1 MSTIIL
7 TELYGQLS
15 LSFHGESSSERQK
28 QIYQDILDYIKTNIS
43 KPLRI
48 SEIAAHFGYN
58 EKYLSHRF
66 AEVFDIP
73 LKQYILKAKIEQ
85 ANFLLTDTNKS
96 ISEIARELGFSDNH
110 NFPHLQK
117 THRALPQRI
126 PEYLF
131 QTAVV
136 SCVGMDLSIPS
147 KNALLVISIHMF
159 YNILHI
165 IFPFSPERSLTGM
178 YIRKIVLADDEGTQ
192 LKILSSLIHKLTP
205 QTELVL
211 CSDGYAAWEAVQAGD
226 TELLITDIRMP
237 SMDGI
242 ELIRQVSEAYPM
254 TAIVLISAWQEFD
267 YAQSA
272 IACGVS
278 EYLVKPFRVEDIRK
292 LLSKMETKISSMQKE
307 QERSLGYEALLEQHL
322 RESRQSLLLSLMYGR
337 PCGET
342 TFESPLLHSLS
353 ASLSAPGVMA
363 VLRWEVRPGSSSASS
378 PFALSRPRM
387 ETLTEYIHRL
397 FPTDFLVPLDNS
409 LSSSE
414 RRLALLLPGFSLAG
428 CISSFE
434 RLISLC
440 RAEDIVFQAGLSKE
454 HPDLFAALNTALCQ
468 AEEALSFSFYFPGKT
483 TLFDCHKP
491 DSAPAMFSL
500 SGFEKNIRR
509 AVHTGNCEE
518 IQQSLSL
525 LEKELSQEPFKAP
538 ARVKHGVSSL
548 AVSVIK
554 DLDGMIPQKE
564 YDSVLD
570 DAYYLYSG
578 CNSLTELF
586 TISLRLFQ

>member
-1 MSTIIL
+1 
-7 TELYGQLS
+7 
-15 LSFHGESSSERQK
+15 
-28 QIYQDILDYIKTNIS
+28 
-43 KPLRI
+43 
-48 SEIAAHFGYN
+48 
-58 EKYLSHRF
+58 
-66 AEVFDIP
+66 
-73 LKQYILKAKIEQ
+73 
-85 ANFLLTDTNKS
+85 
-96 ISEIARELGFSDNH
+96 
-110 NFPHLQK
+110 
-117 THRALPQRI
+117 
-126 PEYLF
+126 
-131 QTAVV
+131 
-136 SCVGMDLSIPS
+136 
-147 KNALLVISIHMF
+147 
-159 YNILHI
+159 
-165 IFPFSPERSLTGM
+165 M

-397 FPTDFLVPLDNS
+397 FHTDFLVPLDNS

-454 HPDLFAALNTALCQ
+454 HPDLFTALNTALCQ

-518 IQQSLSL
+518 IQRSLSL

-548 AVSVIK
+548 AVSVLAIQNNDEETSALIVDLSEMLQYTFRSFAEKTLLCDEIGWVSNYLHIMSKRYDNLFCTRMDIDENLEDALVPKLILQPLVENAILHGFRQTKKDGLLTILISGQEDKILFIIK
-554 DLDGMIPQKE
+554 DNGCGMTCTQPDQGSGHVGLSNVHRRLSLLYGENYTFEISSAPGEGTCVRIRIP
-564 YDSVLD
+564 L
-570 DAYYLYSG
+570 
-578 CNSLTELF
+578 ELQE
-586 TISLRLFQ
+586 TS

>member
-1 MSTIIL
+1 
-7 TELYGQLS
+7 
-15 LSFHGESSSERQK
+15 
-28 QIYQDILDYIKTNIS
+28 
-43 KPLRI
+43 
-48 SEIAAHFGYN
+48 
-58 EKYLSHRF
+58 
-66 AEVFDIP
+66 
-73 LKQYILKAKIEQ
+73 
-85 ANFLLTDTNKS
+85 
-96 ISEIARELGFSDNH
+96 
-110 NFPHLQK
+110 
-117 THRALPQRI
+117 
-126 PEYLF
+126 
-131 QTAVV
+131 
-136 SCVGMDLSIPS
+136 
-147 KNALLVISIHMF
+147 
-159 YNILHI
+159 
-165 IFPFSPERSLTGM
+165 M

-307 QERSLGYEALLEQHL
+307 QERSLGYEALLEQHI

-353 ASLSAPGVMA
+353 ASLSSPGVMA

-509 AVHTGNCEE
+509 AVHTGSCEE
-518 IQQSLSL
+518 IQRSLSL

-548 AVSVIK
+548 AVSVLAIQNNDEETSALIVDLSEMLQYTFRSFAEKTLLCDEIGWVSNYLHIMSKRYDNLFCTRMDIDENLEDALVPKLILQPLVENAILHGFRQTKKDGLLILISGQEDKILFIIK
-554 DLDGMIPQKE
+554 DNGCGMTCTQPDQGSGHVGLSNVHRRLSLLYGENYTFEISSAPGEGTCVRIRIP
-564 YDSVLD
+564 L
-570 DAYYLYSG
+570 
-578 CNSLTELF
+578 ELQE
-586 TISLRLFQ
+586 TS

>member
-1 MSTIIL
+1 
-7 TELYGQLS
+7 
-15 LSFHGESSSERQK
+15 
-28 QIYQDILDYIKTNIS
+28 
-43 KPLRI
+43 
-48 SEIAAHFGYN
+48 
-58 EKYLSHRF
+58 
-66 AEVFDIP
+66 
-73 LKQYILKAKIEQ
+73 
-85 ANFLLTDTNKS
+85 
-96 ISEIARELGFSDNH
+96 
-110 NFPHLQK
+110 
-117 THRALPQRI
+117 
-126 PEYLF
+126 
-131 QTAVV
+131 
-136 SCVGMDLSIPS
+136 MDLSIPS

-307 QERSLGYEALLEQHL
+307 QERSLGYEALLEQHI

-353 ASLSAPGVMA
+353 ASLSSPGVMA

-518 IQQSLSL
+518 IQRSLSL

-548 AVSVIK
+548 AVSVLAIQNNDEETSALIVDLSEMLQYTFRSFAEKTLLCDEIGWVSNYLHIMSKRYDNLFCTRMDIDENLEDALVPKLILQPLVENAILHGFRQTKKDGLLILISGQEDKILFIIK
-554 DLDGMIPQKE
+554 DNGCGMTCTQPDQGSGHVGLSNVHRRLSLLYGENYTFEISSAPGEGTCVRIRIP
-564 YDSVLD
+564 L
-570 DAYYLYSG
+570 
-578 CNSLTELF
+578 ELQE
-586 TISLRLFQ
+586 TS

>member
-1 MSTIIL
+1 
-7 TELYGQLS
+7 
-15 LSFHGESSSERQK
+15 
-28 QIYQDILDYIKTNIS
+28 
-43 KPLRI
+43 
-48 SEIAAHFGYN
+48 
-58 EKYLSHRF
+58 
-66 AEVFDIP
+66 
-73 LKQYILKAKIEQ
+73 
-85 ANFLLTDTNKS
+85 
-96 ISEIARELGFSDNH
+96 
-110 NFPHLQK
+110 
-117 THRALPQRI
+117 
-126 PEYLF
+126 
-131 QTAVV
+131 
-136 SCVGMDLSIPS
+136 
-147 KNALLVISIHMF
+147 
-159 YNILHI
+159 
-165 IFPFSPERSLTGM
+165 M

-226 TELLITDIRMP
+226 AELLITDIRMP

-353 ASLSAPGVMA
+353 ASLSSPGVMA

-397 FPTDFLVPLDNS
+397 FHTDFLVPLDNS

-518 IQQSLSL
+518 IQRSLSL

-548 AVSVIK
+548 AVSVLAIQNNDEETSDLIVDLSEMLQYTFRSFAEKTLLCDEIGWVSNYLHIMSKRYDNLFCTRMDIDENLEDALVPKLILQPLVENAILHGFRQTKKDGLLTILISGQEDKILFIIK
-554 DLDGMIPQKE
+554 DNGCGMTCTQPDQGSGHVGLSNVHRRLSLLYGENYTFEISSAPGEGTCVRIRIP
-564 YDSVLD
+564 L
-570 DAYYLYSG
+570 
-578 CNSLTELF
+578 ELQE
-586 TISLRLFQ
+586 TS

>member
-1 MSTIIL
+1 
-7 TELYGQLS
+7 
-15 LSFHGESSSERQK
+15 
-28 QIYQDILDYIKTNIS
+28 
-43 KPLRI
+43 
-48 SEIAAHFGYN
+48 
-58 EKYLSHRF
+58 
-66 AEVFDIP
+66 
-73 LKQYILKAKIEQ
+73 
-85 ANFLLTDTNKS
+85 
-96 ISEIARELGFSDNH
+96 
-110 NFPHLQK
+110 
-117 THRALPQRI
+117 
-126 PEYLF
+126 
-131 QTAVV
+131 
-136 SCVGMDLSIPS
+136 MDLSIPS

-353 ASLSAPGVMA
+353 ASLSSPGVMA

-397 FPTDFLVPLDNS
+397 FHTDFLVPLDNS

-518 IQQSLSL
+518 IQRSLSL

-548 AVSVIK
+548 AVSVLAIQNNDEETSALIVDLSEMLQYTFRSFAEKTLLCDEIGWVSNYLHIMSKRYDNLFCTRMDIDENLEDALVPKLILQPLVENAILHGFRQTKKDGLLTILISSQEDKILFIIK
-554 DLDGMIPQKE
+554 DNGCGMTCTQPDQGSGHVGLSNVHRRLSLLYGENYTFEISSAPGEGTCVRIRIP
-564 YDSVLD
+564 L
-570 DAYYLYSG
+570 
-578 CNSLTELF
+578 ELQE
-586 TISLRLFQ
+586 TS

>member
-1 MSTIIL
+1 
-7 TELYGQLS
+7 
-15 LSFHGESSSERQK
+15 
-28 QIYQDILDYIKTNIS
+28 
-43 KPLRI
+43 
-48 SEIAAHFGYN
+48 
-58 EKYLSHRF
+58 
-66 AEVFDIP
+66 
-73 LKQYILKAKIEQ
+73 
-85 ANFLLTDTNKS
+85 
-96 ISEIARELGFSDNH
+96 
-110 NFPHLQK
+110 
-117 THRALPQRI
+117 
-126 PEYLF
+126 
-131 QTAVV
+131 
-136 SCVGMDLSIPS
+136 
-147 KNALLVISIHMF
+147 
-159 YNILHI
+159 
-165 IFPFSPERSLTGM
+165 M

-353 ASLSAPGVMA
+353 ASLSSPGVMA

-397 FPTDFLVPLDNS
+397 FHTDFLVPLDNS

-454 HPDLFAALNTALCQ
+454 HPDLFTALNTALCQ

-518 IQQSLSL
+518 IQRSLSL

-548 AVSVIK
+548 AVSVLAIQNNDEETSDLIVDLSEMLQYTFRSFAEKTLLCDEIGWVSNYFHIMSKRYDNLFCTRMDIDENLEDALVPKLILQPLVENAILHGFRQTKKDGLLTILISGQEDKILFIIK
-554 DLDGMIPQKE
+554 DNGCGMTCTQPDQGSGHVGLSNVHRRLSLLYGENYTFEISSAPGEGTCVRIRIP
-564 YDSVLD
+564 L
-570 DAYYLYSG
+570 
-578 CNSLTELF
+578 ELQE
-586 TISLRLFQ
+586 TS

>member
-1 MSTIIL
+1 
-7 TELYGQLS
+7 
-15 LSFHGESSSERQK
+15 
-28 QIYQDILDYIKTNIS
+28 
-43 KPLRI
+43 
-48 SEIAAHFGYN
+48 
-58 EKYLSHRF
+58 
-66 AEVFDIP
+66 
-73 LKQYILKAKIEQ
+73 
-85 ANFLLTDTNKS
+85 
-96 ISEIARELGFSDNH
+96 
-110 NFPHLQK
+110 
-117 THRALPQRI
+117 
-126 PEYLF
+126 
-131 QTAVV
+131 
-136 SCVGMDLSIPS
+136 
-147 KNALLVISIHMF
+147 
-159 YNILHI
+159 
-165 IFPFSPERSLTGM
+165 M

-353 ASLSAPGVMA
+353 ASLSSPGVMA

-483 TLFDCHKP
+483 TLFDCHKS

-518 IQQSLSL
+518 IQRSLSL

-548 AVSVIK
+548 AVSVLAIQNNDEETSDLIVDLSEMLQYTFRSFAEKTLLCDEIGWVSNYLHIMSKRYDNLFCTRMDIDENLEDALVPKLILQPLVENAILHGFRQTKKDGLLTILISGQEDKILFIIK
-554 DLDGMIPQKE
+554 DNGCGMTCTQPDQGSGHVGLSNVHRRLSLLYGENYTFEISSAPGEGTCVRIRIP
-564 YDSVLD
+564 L
-570 DAYYLYSG
+570 
-578 CNSLTELF
+578 ELQE
-586 TISLRLFQ
+586 TS

>member
-1 MSTIIL
+1 
-7 TELYGQLS
+7 
-15 LSFHGESSSERQK
+15 
-28 QIYQDILDYIKTNIS
+28 
-43 KPLRI
+43 
-48 SEIAAHFGYN
+48 
-58 EKYLSHRF
+58 
-66 AEVFDIP
+66 
-73 LKQYILKAKIEQ
+73 
-85 ANFLLTDTNKS
+85 
-96 ISEIARELGFSDNH
+96 
-110 NFPHLQK
+110 
-117 THRALPQRI
+117 
-126 PEYLF
+126 
-131 QTAVV
+131 
-136 SCVGMDLSIPS
+136 
-147 KNALLVISIHMF
+147 
-159 YNILHI
+159 
-165 IFPFSPERSLTGM
+165 M

-353 ASLSAPGVMA
+353 ASLSSPGVMA

-397 FPTDFLVPLDNS
+397 FHTDFLVPLDNS

-518 IQQSLSL
+518 IQRSLSL

-548 AVSVIK
+548 AVSVLAIQNNDEETSALIVDLSEMLQYTFRSFAEKTLLCDEIGWVSNYLHIMSKRYDNLFCTRMDIDENLEDALVPKLILQPLVENAILHGFRQTKKDGLLTILISSQEDKILFIIK
-554 DLDGMIPQKE
+554 DNGCGMTCTQPDQGSGHVGLSNVHRRLSLLYGENYTFEISSAPGEGTCVRIRIP
-564 YDSVLD
+564 L
-570 DAYYLYSG
+570 
-578 CNSLTELF
+578 ELQE
-586 TISLRLFQ
+586 TS

>member
-1 MSTIIL
+1 
-7 TELYGQLS
+7 
-15 LSFHGESSSERQK
+15 
-28 QIYQDILDYIKTNIS
+28 
-43 KPLRI
+43 
-48 SEIAAHFGYN
+48 
-58 EKYLSHRF
+58 
-66 AEVFDIP
+66 
-73 LKQYILKAKIEQ
+73 
-85 ANFLLTDTNKS
+85 
-96 ISEIARELGFSDNH
+96 
-110 NFPHLQK
+110 
-117 THRALPQRI
+117 
-126 PEYLF
+126 
-131 QTAVV
+131 
-136 SCVGMDLSIPS
+136 
-147 KNALLVISIHMF
+147 
-159 YNILHI
+159 
-165 IFPFSPERSLTGM
+165 M

-307 QERSLGYEALLEQHL
+307 QERSLGYEALLEQHI

-353 ASLSAPGVMA
+353 ASLSSPGVMA

-509 AVHTGNCEE
+509 AVHTGSCEE
-518 IQQSLSL
+518 IQRSLSL

-548 AVSVIK
+548 AVSVLAIQNNDEETSALIVDLSEMLQYTFRSFAEKTLLCDEIGWVSNYLHIMSKRYDNLFCTRMDIDENLEDALVPKLILQPLVENAILHGFRQTKKDGLLILISGQEDKILFIIK
-554 DLDGMIPQKE
+554 DNGCGMTCTQPDQGSGHVGLSNVHRRLSLLYGENYTFEISSAPGEGTCVRIRIPLERKRLVILRM
-564 YDSVLD
+564 DKNK
-570 DAYYLYSG
+570 AAP
-578 CNSLTELF
+578 CN
-586 TISLRLFQ
+586 RM

>member
-1 MSTIIL
+1 
-7 TELYGQLS
+7 
-15 LSFHGESSSERQK
+15 
-28 QIYQDILDYIKTNIS
+28 
-43 KPLRI
+43 
-48 SEIAAHFGYN
+48 
-58 EKYLSHRF
+58 
-66 AEVFDIP
+66 
-73 LKQYILKAKIEQ
+73 
-85 ANFLLTDTNKS
+85 
-96 ISEIARELGFSDNH
+96 
-110 NFPHLQK
+110 
-117 THRALPQRI
+117 
-126 PEYLF
+126 
-131 QTAVV
+131 
-136 SCVGMDLSIPS
+136 
-147 KNALLVISIHMF
+147 
-159 YNILHI
+159 
-165 IFPFSPERSLTGM
+165 M

-454 HPDLFAALNTALCQ
+454 HPDLFTALNTALCQ

-483 TLFDCHKP
+483 TLFDCHKS

-518 IQQSLSL
+518 IQRSLSL

-548 AVSVIK
+548 AVSVLAIQNNDEETSDLIVDLSEMLQYTFRSFAEKTLLCDEIGWVSNYLHIMSKRYDNLFCTRMDIDENLEDALVPKLILQPLVENAILHGFRQTKKDGLLTILISGQEDKILFIIK
-554 DLDGMIPQKE
+554 DNGCGMTCTQPDQGSGHVGLSNVHRRLSLLYGENYTFEISSAPGEGTCVRIRIPLERKRLVILRM
-564 YDSVLD
+564 DKNK
-570 DAYYLYSG
+570 AAP
-578 CNSLTELF
+578 CN
-586 TISLRLFQ
+586 RM

>member
-1 MSTIIL
+1 
-7 TELYGQLS
+7 
-15 LSFHGESSSERQK
+15 
-28 QIYQDILDYIKTNIS
+28 
-43 KPLRI
+43 
-48 SEIAAHFGYN
+48 
-58 EKYLSHRF
+58 
-66 AEVFDIP
+66 
-73 LKQYILKAKIEQ
+73 
-85 ANFLLTDTNKS
+85 
-96 ISEIARELGFSDNH
+96 
-110 NFPHLQK
+110 
-117 THRALPQRI
+117 
-126 PEYLF
+126 
-131 QTAVV
+131 
-136 SCVGMDLSIPS
+136 
-147 KNALLVISIHMF
+147 
-159 YNILHI
+159 
-165 IFPFSPERSLTGM
+165 M

-353 ASLSAPGVMA
+353 ASLSSPGVMA

-397 FPTDFLVPLDNS
+397 FHTDFLVPLDNS

-518 IQQSLSL
+518 IQRSLSL

-548 AVSVIK
+548 AVSVLAIQNNDEETSDLIVDLSEMLQYTFRSFAEKTLLCDEIGWVSNYLHIMSKRYDNLFCTRMDIDENLEDALVPKLILQPLVENAFLHGFRQTKKDGLLTILISGQEDKILFIIK
-554 DLDGMIPQKE
+554 DNGCGMTCTQPDQGSGHVGLSNVHRRLSLLYGENYTFEISSAPGEGTCVRIRIP
-564 YDSVLD
+564 L
-570 DAYYLYSG
+570 
-578 CNSLTELF
+578 ELQE
-586 TISLRLFQ
+586 TS

>member
-1 MSTIIL
+1 
-7 TELYGQLS
+7 
-15 LSFHGESSSERQK
+15 
-28 QIYQDILDYIKTNIS
+28 
-43 KPLRI
+43 
-48 SEIAAHFGYN
+48 
-58 EKYLSHRF
+58 
-66 AEVFDIP
+66 
-73 LKQYILKAKIEQ
+73 
-85 ANFLLTDTNKS
+85 
-96 ISEIARELGFSDNH
+96 
-110 NFPHLQK
+110 
-117 THRALPQRI
+117 
-126 PEYLF
+126 
-131 QTAVV
+131 
-136 SCVGMDLSIPS
+136 MDLSIPS

-307 QERSLGYEALLEQHL
+307 QERSLGYEALLEQHI

-353 ASLSAPGVMA
+353 ASLSSPGVMA

-509 AVHTGNCEE
+509 AVHTGSCEE
-518 IQQSLSL
+518 IQRSLSL

-548 AVSVIK
+548 AVSVLAIQNNDEETSALIVDLSEMLQYTFRSFAEKTLLCDEIGWVSNYLHIMSKRYDNLFCTRMDIDENLEDALVPKLILQPLVENAILHGFRQTKKDGLLILISGQEDKILFIIK
-554 DLDGMIPQKE
+554 DNGCGMTCTQPDQGSGHVGLSNVHRRLSLLYGENYTFEISSAPGEGTCVRIRIP
-564 YDSVLD
+564 L
-570 DAYYLYSG
+570 
-578 CNSLTELF
+578 ELQE
-586 TISLRLFQ
+586 TS

>member
-1 MSTIIL
+1 
-7 TELYGQLS
+7 
-15 LSFHGESSSERQK
+15 
-28 QIYQDILDYIKTNIS
+28 
-43 KPLRI
+43 
-48 SEIAAHFGYN
+48 
-58 EKYLSHRF
+58 
-66 AEVFDIP
+66 
-73 LKQYILKAKIEQ
+73 
-85 ANFLLTDTNKS
+85 
-96 ISEIARELGFSDNH
+96 
-110 NFPHLQK
+110 
-117 THRALPQRI
+117 
-126 PEYLF
+126 
-131 QTAVV
+131 
-136 SCVGMDLSIPS
+136 
-147 KNALLVISIHMF
+147 
-159 YNILHI
+159 
-165 IFPFSPERSLTGM
+165 M

-307 QERSLGYEALLEQHL
+307 QERSLGYEALLEQHI

-353 ASLSAPGVMA
+353 ASLSSPGVMA

-509 AVHTGNCEE
+509 AVHTGSCEE
-518 IQQSLSL
+518 IQRSLSL

-548 AVSVIK
+548 AVSVLAIQNNDEETSALIVDLSEMLQYTFRSFAEKTLLCDEIGWVSNYLHIMSKRYDNLFCTRMDIDENLEDALVPKLILQPLVENAILHGFRQTKKDGLLILISGQEDKILFIIK
-554 DLDGMIPQKE
+554 DNGCGMTCTQPDQGSGHVGLSNVHRRLSLLYGENYTFEISSAPGEGTCVRIRIP
-564 YDSVLD
+564 L
-570 DAYYLYSG
+570 
-578 CNSLTELF
+578 ELQETF
-586 TISLRLFQ
+586 F

>member
-1 MSTIIL
+1 
-7 TELYGQLS
+7 
-15 LSFHGESSSERQK
+15 
-28 QIYQDILDYIKTNIS
+28 
-43 KPLRI
+43 
-48 SEIAAHFGYN
+48 
-58 EKYLSHRF
+58 
-66 AEVFDIP
+66 
-73 LKQYILKAKIEQ
+73 
-85 ANFLLTDTNKS
+85 
-96 ISEIARELGFSDNH
+96 
-110 NFPHLQK
+110 
-117 THRALPQRI
+117 
-126 PEYLF
+126 
-131 QTAVV
+131 
-136 SCVGMDLSIPS
+136 
-147 KNALLVISIHMF
+147 
-159 YNILHI
+159 
-165 IFPFSPERSLTGM
+165 M

-353 ASLSAPGVMA
+353 ASLSSPGVMA

-397 FPTDFLVPLDNS
+397 FHTDFLVPLDNS

-518 IQQSLSL
+518 IQRSLSL

-548 AVSVIK
+548 AVSVLAIQNNDEETSALIVDLSEMLQYTFRSFAEKTLLCDEIGWVSNYLHIMSKRYDNLFCTRMDIDENLEDALVPKLILQPLVENAILHGFRQTKKDGLLILISGQEDKILFIIK
-554 DLDGMIPQKE
+554 DNGCGMTCTQPDQGSGHVGLSNVHRRLSLLYGENYTFEISSAPGEGTCVRIRIP
-564 YDSVLD
+564 L
-570 DAYYLYSG
+570 
-578 CNSLTELF
+578 ELQE
-586 TISLRLFQ
+586 TS

>member
-1 MSTIIL
+1 
-7 TELYGQLS
+7 
-15 LSFHGESSSERQK
+15 
-28 QIYQDILDYIKTNIS
+28 
-43 KPLRI
+43 
-48 SEIAAHFGYN
+48 
-58 EKYLSHRF
+58 
-66 AEVFDIP
+66 
-73 LKQYILKAKIEQ
+73 
-85 ANFLLTDTNKS
+85 
-96 ISEIARELGFSDNH
+96 
-110 NFPHLQK
+110 
-117 THRALPQRI
+117 
-126 PEYLF
+126 
-131 QTAVV
+131 
-136 SCVGMDLSIPS
+136 
-147 KNALLVISIHMF
+147 MF

-353 ASLSAPGVMA
+353 ASLSSPGVMA

-397 FPTDFLVPLDNS
+397 FHTDFLVPLDNS

-518 IQQSLSL
+518 IQRSLSL

-548 AVSVIK
+548 AVSVLAIQNNDEETS
-554 DLDGMIPQKE
+554 DLIVDLSEMLQYTFRSFAEKTLLCDEIGWVSNYLHIMSKRYDNLFCTRMDIDENLEDGSQAHPSAPGRKR
-564 YDSVLD
+564 DPPRFPPDKKGWS
-570 DAYYLYSG
+570 AYHPYLQSG
-578 CNSLTELF
+578 GQNPF
-586 TISLRLFQ
+586 HHQR

>member
-1 MSTIIL
+1 
-7 TELYGQLS
+7 
-15 LSFHGESSSERQK
+15 
-28 QIYQDILDYIKTNIS
+28 
-43 KPLRI
+43 
-48 SEIAAHFGYN
+48 
-58 EKYLSHRF
+58 
-66 AEVFDIP
+66 
-73 LKQYILKAKIEQ
+73 
-85 ANFLLTDTNKS
+85 
-96 ISEIARELGFSDNH
+96 
-110 NFPHLQK
+110 
-117 THRALPQRI
+117 
-126 PEYLF
+126 
-131 QTAVV
+131 
-136 SCVGMDLSIPS
+136 
-147 KNALLVISIHMF
+147 
-159 YNILHI
+159 
-165 IFPFSPERSLTGM
+165 M

-454 HPDLFAALNTALCQ
+454 HPDLFIALNTALCQ

-518 IQQSLSL
+518 IQRSLSL

-548 AVSVIK
+548 AVSVLAIQNNDEETSDLIVDLSEMLQYTFRSFAEKTLLCDEIGWVSNYLHIMSKRYDNLFCTRMDIDENLEDALVPKLILQPLVENAILHGFRQTKKDGLLTILISGQEDKILFIIK
-554 DLDGMIPQKE
+554 DNGCGMTCTQPDQGSGHVGLSNVHRRLSLLYGENYTFEISSAPGEGTCVRIRIP
-564 YDSVLD
+564 L
-570 DAYYLYSG
+570 
-578 CNSLTELF
+578 ELQE
-586 TISLRLFQ
+586 TS

>member
-1 MSTIIL
+1 
-7 TELYGQLS
+7 
-15 LSFHGESSSERQK
+15 
-28 QIYQDILDYIKTNIS
+28 
-43 KPLRI
+43 
-48 SEIAAHFGYN
+48 
-58 EKYLSHRF
+58 
-66 AEVFDIP
+66 
-73 LKQYILKAKIEQ
+73 
-85 ANFLLTDTNKS
+85 
-96 ISEIARELGFSDNH
+96 
-110 NFPHLQK
+110 
-117 THRALPQRI
+117 
-126 PEYLF
+126 
-131 QTAVV
+131 
-136 SCVGMDLSIPS
+136 
-147 KNALLVISIHMF
+147 
-159 YNILHI
+159 
-165 IFPFSPERSLTGM
+165 M

-307 QERSLGYEALLEQHL
+307 QERSLGYEALLEQHI

-353 ASLSAPGVMA
+353 ASLSSPGVMA

-518 IQQSLSL
+518 IQRSLSL

-548 AVSVIK
+548 AVSVLAIQNNDEETSALIVDLSEMLQYTFRSFAEKTLLCDEIGWVSNYLHIMSKRYDNLFCTRMDIDENLEDALVPKLILQPLVENAILHGFRQTKKDGLLILISGQEDKILFIIK
-554 DLDGMIPQKE
+554 DNGCGMTCTQPDQGSGHVGLSNVHRRLSLLYGENYTFEISSAPGEGTCVRIRIP
-564 YDSVLD
+564 L
-570 DAYYLYSG
+570 
-578 CNSLTELF
+578 ELQE
-586 TISLRLFQ
+586 TS

>member
-1 MSTIIL
+1 
-7 TELYGQLS
+7 
-15 LSFHGESSSERQK
+15 
-28 QIYQDILDYIKTNIS
+28 
-43 KPLRI
+43 
-48 SEIAAHFGYN
+48 
-58 EKYLSHRF
+58 
-66 AEVFDIP
+66 
-73 LKQYILKAKIEQ
+73 
-85 ANFLLTDTNKS
+85 
-96 ISEIARELGFSDNH
+96 
-110 NFPHLQK
+110 
-117 THRALPQRI
+117 
-126 PEYLF
+126 
-131 QTAVV
+131 
-136 SCVGMDLSIPS
+136 
-147 KNALLVISIHMF
+147 
-159 YNILHI
+159 
-165 IFPFSPERSLTGM
+165 M

-307 QERSLGYEALLEQHL
+307 QERSLGYEALLEQHI

-353 ASLSAPGVMA
+353 ASLSSPGVMA

-397 FPTDFLVPLDNS
+397 FHTDFLVPLDNS

-518 IQQSLSL
+518 IQRSLSL

-548 AVSVIK
+548 AVSVLAIQNNDEETSALIVDLSEMLQYTFRSFAEKTLLCDEIGWVSNYLHIMSKRYDNLFCTRMDIDENLEDALVPKLILQPLVENAILHGFRQTKKDGLLTILISGQEDKILFIIK
-554 DLDGMIPQKE
+554 DNGCGMTCTQPDQGSGHVGLSNVHRRLSLLYGENYTFEISSAPGEGTCVRIRIP
-564 YDSVLD
+564 L
-570 DAYYLYSG
+570 
-578 CNSLTELF
+578 ELQE
-586 TISLRLFQ
+586 TS

>member
-1 MSTIIL
+1 
-7 TELYGQLS
+7 
-15 LSFHGESSSERQK
+15 
-28 QIYQDILDYIKTNIS
+28 
-43 KPLRI
+43 
-48 SEIAAHFGYN
+48 
-58 EKYLSHRF
+58 
-66 AEVFDIP
+66 
-73 LKQYILKAKIEQ
+73 
-85 ANFLLTDTNKS
+85 
-96 ISEIARELGFSDNH
+96 
-110 NFPHLQK
+110 
-117 THRALPQRI
+117 
-126 PEYLF
+126 
-131 QTAVV
+131 
-136 SCVGMDLSIPS
+136 
-147 KNALLVISIHMF
+147 
-159 YNILHI
+159 
-165 IFPFSPERSLTGM
+165 M

-509 AVHTGNCEE
+509 AVHTGNYEE
-518 IQQSLSL
+518 IQRSLSL

-548 AVSVIK
+548 AVSVLAIQNNDEETSDLIVDLSEMLQYTFRSFAEKTLLCDEIGWVSNYLHIMSKRYDNLFCTRMDIDENLEDALVPKLILQPLVENAILHGFRQTKKDGLLTILISGQEDKILFIIK
-554 DLDGMIPQKE
+554 DNGCGMTCTQPDQGSGHVGLSNVHRRLSLLYGENYTFEISSAPGEGTCVRIRIP
-564 YDSVLD
+564 L
-570 DAYYLYSG
+570 
-578 CNSLTELF
+578 ELQE
-586 TISLRLFQ
+586 TS

>member
-1 MSTIIL
+1 
-7 TELYGQLS
+7 
-15 LSFHGESSSERQK
+15 
-28 QIYQDILDYIKTNIS
+28 
-43 KPLRI
+43 
-48 SEIAAHFGYN
+48 
-58 EKYLSHRF
+58 
-66 AEVFDIP
+66 
-73 LKQYILKAKIEQ
+73 
-85 ANFLLTDTNKS
+85 
-96 ISEIARELGFSDNH
+96 
-110 NFPHLQK
+110 
-117 THRALPQRI
+117 
-126 PEYLF
+126 
-131 QTAVV
+131 
-136 SCVGMDLSIPS
+136 MDLSIPS

-397 FPTDFLVPLDNS
+397 FHTDFLVPLDNS

-518 IQQSLSL
+518 IQRSLSL

-548 AVSVIK
+548 AVSVLAIQNNDEETSALIVDLSEMLQYTFRSFAEKTLLCDEIGWVSNYLHIMSKRYDNLFCTRMDIDENLEDALVPKLILQPLVENAILHGFRQTKKDGLLTILISGQEDKILFIIK
-554 DLDGMIPQKE
+554 DNGCGMTCTQPDQGSGHVGLSNVHRRLSLLYGENYTFEISSAPGEGTCVRIRIP
-564 YDSVLD
+564 L
-570 DAYYLYSG
+570 
-578 CNSLTELF
+578 ELQE
-586 TISLRLFQ
+586 TS

>member
-1 MSTIIL
+1 
-7 TELYGQLS
+7 
-15 LSFHGESSSERQK
+15 
-28 QIYQDILDYIKTNIS
+28 
-43 KPLRI
+43 
-48 SEIAAHFGYN
+48 
-58 EKYLSHRF
+58 
-66 AEVFDIP
+66 
-73 LKQYILKAKIEQ
+73 
-85 ANFLLTDTNKS
+85 
-96 ISEIARELGFSDNH
+96 
-110 NFPHLQK
+110 
-117 THRALPQRI
+117 
-126 PEYLF
+126 
-131 QTAVV
+131 
-136 SCVGMDLSIPS
+136 
-147 KNALLVISIHMF
+147 
-159 YNILHI
+159 
-165 IFPFSPERSLTGM
+165 M

-353 ASLSAPGVMA
+353 ASLSSPGVMA

-397 FPTDFLVPLDNS
+397 FHTDFLVPLDNS

-518 IQQSLSL
+518 IQRSLSL

-548 AVSVIK
+548 AVSVLAIQNNDEETSALIVDLSEMLQYTFRSFAEKTLLCDEIGWVSNYLHIMSKRYDNLFCTRMDIDENLEDALVPKLILQPLVENAILHGFRQTKKDGLLTILISGQEDKILFIIK
-554 DLDGMIPQKE
+554 DNGCGMTCTQPDQGSGHVGLSNVHRRLSLLYGENYTFEISSAPGEGTCVRIRIP
-564 YDSVLD
+564 L
-570 DAYYLYSG
+570 
-578 CNSLTELF
+578 ELQE
-586 TISLRLFQ
+586 TS

>member
-1 MSTIIL
+1 
-7 TELYGQLS
+7 
-15 LSFHGESSSERQK
+15 
-28 QIYQDILDYIKTNIS
+28 
-43 KPLRI
+43 
-48 SEIAAHFGYN
+48 
-58 EKYLSHRF
+58 
-66 AEVFDIP
+66 
-73 LKQYILKAKIEQ
+73 
-85 ANFLLTDTNKS
+85 
-96 ISEIARELGFSDNH
+96 
-110 NFPHLQK
+110 
-117 THRALPQRI
+117 
-126 PEYLF
+126 
-131 QTAVV
+131 
-136 SCVGMDLSIPS
+136 
-147 KNALLVISIHMF
+147 
-159 YNILHI
+159 
-165 IFPFSPERSLTGM
+165 M

-518 IQQSLSL
+518 IQRSLSL

-548 AVSVIK
+548 AVSVLAIQNNDEETSALIVDLSEMLQYTFRSFAEKTLLCDEIGWVSNYLHIMSKRYDNLFCTRMDIDENLEDALVPKLILQPLVENAILHGFRQTKKDGLLTILISSQEDKILFIIK
-554 DLDGMIPQKE
+554 DNGCGMTCTQPDQGSGHVGLSNVHRRLSLLYGENYTFEISSAPGEGTCVRIRIP
-564 YDSVLD
+564 L
-570 DAYYLYSG
+570 
-578 CNSLTELF
+578 ELQE
-586 TISLRLFQ
+586 TS

>member
-1 MSTIIL
+1 
-7 TELYGQLS
+7 
-15 LSFHGESSSERQK
+15 
-28 QIYQDILDYIKTNIS
+28 
-43 KPLRI
+43 
-48 SEIAAHFGYN
+48 
-58 EKYLSHRF
+58 
-66 AEVFDIP
+66 
-73 LKQYILKAKIEQ
+73 
-85 ANFLLTDTNKS
+85 
-96 ISEIARELGFSDNH
+96 
-110 NFPHLQK
+110 
-117 THRALPQRI
+117 
-126 PEYLF
+126 
-131 QTAVV
+131 
-136 SCVGMDLSIPS
+136 
-147 KNALLVISIHMF
+147 
-159 YNILHI
+159 
-165 IFPFSPERSLTGM
+165 M

-353 ASLSAPGVMA
+353 ASLSSPGVMA

-468 AEEALSFSFYFPGKT
+468 AEEALSFSFYFPG
-483 TLFDCHKP
+483 
-491 DSAPAMFSL
+491 
-500 SGFEKNIRR
+500 FEKNIRR

-518 IQQSLSL
+518 IQRSLSL

-548 AVSVIK
+548 AVSVLAIQNNDEETSALIVDLSEMLQYTFRSFAEKTLLCDEIGWVSNYLHIMSKRYDNLFCTRMDIDENLEDALVPKLILQPLVENAILHGFRQTKKDGLLTILISSQEDKILFIIK
-554 DLDGMIPQKE
+554 DNGCGMTCTQPDQGSGHVGLSNVHRRLSLLYGENYTFEISSAPGEGTCVRIRIP
-564 YDSVLD
+564 L
-570 DAYYLYSG
+570 
-578 CNSLTELF
+578 ELQE
-586 TISLRLFQ
+586 TS

>member
-1 MSTIIL
+1 
-7 TELYGQLS
+7 
-15 LSFHGESSSERQK
+15 
-28 QIYQDILDYIKTNIS
+28 
-43 KPLRI
+43 
-48 SEIAAHFGYN
+48 
-58 EKYLSHRF
+58 
-66 AEVFDIP
+66 
-73 LKQYILKAKIEQ
+73 
-85 ANFLLTDTNKS
+85 
-96 ISEIARELGFSDNH
+96 
-110 NFPHLQK
+110 
-117 THRALPQRI
+117 
-126 PEYLF
+126 
-131 QTAVV
+131 
-136 SCVGMDLSIPS
+136 
-147 KNALLVISIHMF
+147 
-159 YNILHI
+159 
-165 IFPFSPERSLTGM
+165 M

-454 HPDLFAALNTALCQ
+454 HPDLFIALNTALCQ

-518 IQQSLSL
+518 IQRSLSL

-548 AVSVIK
+548 AVSVLAIQNNDEETSDLIVDLSEMLQYTFRSFAEKTLLCDEIGWVSNYLHIMSKRYDNLFCTRMDIDENLEDALVPKLILQPLVENAILHGFRQTKKDGLLTILISSQEDKILFIIK
-554 DLDGMIPQKE
+554 DNGCGMTCTQPDQGSGHVGLSNVHRRLSLLYGENYTFEISSAPGEGTCVRIRIP
-564 YDSVLD
+564 L
-570 DAYYLYSG
+570 
-578 CNSLTELF
+578 ELQE
-586 TISLRLFQ
+586 TS

>member
-1 MSTIIL
+1 
-7 TELYGQLS
+7 
-15 LSFHGESSSERQK
+15 
-28 QIYQDILDYIKTNIS
+28 
-43 KPLRI
+43 
-48 SEIAAHFGYN
+48 
-58 EKYLSHRF
+58 
-66 AEVFDIP
+66 
-73 LKQYILKAKIEQ
+73 
-85 ANFLLTDTNKS
+85 
-96 ISEIARELGFSDNH
+96 
-110 NFPHLQK
+110 
-117 THRALPQRI
+117 
-126 PEYLF
+126 
-131 QTAVV
+131 
-136 SCVGMDLSIPS
+136 MDLSIPS

-226 TELLITDIRMP
+226 AELLITDIRMP

-353 ASLSAPGVMA
+353 ASLSSPGVMA

-397 FPTDFLVPLDNS
+397 FHTDFLVPLDNS

-518 IQQSLSL
+518 IQRSLSL

-586 TISLRLFQ
+586 AISLRLLERAAAYFTQESGQYDTAEDVIAYLKKHFTEDLSLQQLADKVHFSASYLSAQILKKTGMAYSSYLGYLRTEKARQLLLETDLKIMDIAAACGYKDNGYFNRIFRRKYGSSPEQYRKAHKKC

>member
-1 MSTIIL
+1 
-7 TELYGQLS
+7 
-15 LSFHGESSSERQK
+15 
-28 QIYQDILDYIKTNIS
+28 
-43 KPLRI
+43 
-48 SEIAAHFGYN
+48 
-58 EKYLSHRF
+58 
-66 AEVFDIP
+66 
-73 LKQYILKAKIEQ
+73 
-85 ANFLLTDTNKS
+85 
-96 ISEIARELGFSDNH
+96 
-110 NFPHLQK
+110 
-117 THRALPQRI
+117 
-126 PEYLF
+126 
-131 QTAVV
+131 
-136 SCVGMDLSIPS
+136 
-147 KNALLVISIHMF
+147 
-159 YNILHI
+159 
-165 IFPFSPERSLTGM
+165 M

-353 ASLSAPGVMA
+353 ASLSSPGVMA

-397 FPTDFLVPLDNS
+397 FHTDFLVPLDNS

-483 TLFDCHKP
+483 TLFDCHKS

-518 IQQSLSL
+518 IQRSLSL

-548 AVSVIK
+548 AVSVLAIQNNDEETSDLIVDLSEMLQYTFRSFAEKTLLCDEIGWVSNYLHIMSKRYDNLFCTRMDIDENLEDALVPKLILQPLVENAILHGFRQTKKDGLLTILISGQEDKILFIIK
-554 DLDGMIPQKE
+554 DNGCGMTCTQPDQGSGHVGLSNVHRRLSLLYGENYTFEISSAPGEGTCVRIRIP
-564 YDSVLD
+564 L
-570 DAYYLYSG
+570 
-578 CNSLTELF
+578 ELQE
-586 TISLRLFQ
+586 TS

>member
-1 MSTIIL
+1 
-7 TELYGQLS
+7 
-15 LSFHGESSSERQK
+15 
-28 QIYQDILDYIKTNIS
+28 
-43 KPLRI
+43 
-48 SEIAAHFGYN
+48 
-58 EKYLSHRF
+58 
-66 AEVFDIP
+66 
-73 LKQYILKAKIEQ
+73 
-85 ANFLLTDTNKS
+85 
-96 ISEIARELGFSDNH
+96 
-110 NFPHLQK
+110 
-117 THRALPQRI
+117 
-126 PEYLF
+126 
-131 QTAVV
+131 
-136 SCVGMDLSIPS
+136 
-147 KNALLVISIHMF
+147 
-159 YNILHI
+159 
-165 IFPFSPERSLTGM
+165 M

-307 QERSLGYEALLEQHL
+307 QERSLGYEALLEQHI

-353 ASLSAPGVMA
+353 ASLSSPGVMA

-518 IQQSLSL
+518 IQRSLSL

-548 AVSVIK
+548 AVSVLAIQNNDEETSALIVDLSEMLQYTFRSFAEKTLLCDEIGWVSNYLHIMSKRYDNLFCTRMDIDENLEDALVPKLILQPLVENAILHGFRQTKKDGLLTILISSQEDKILFIIK
-554 DLDGMIPQKE
+554 DNGCGMTCTQPDQGSGHVGLSNVHRRLSLLYGENYTFEISSAPGEGTCVRIRIP
-564 YDSVLD
+564 L
-570 DAYYLYSG
+570 
-578 CNSLTELF
+578 ELQE
-586 TISLRLFQ
+586 TS

>member
-1 MSTIIL
+1 
-7 TELYGQLS
+7 
-15 LSFHGESSSERQK
+15 
-28 QIYQDILDYIKTNIS
+28 
-43 KPLRI
+43 
-48 SEIAAHFGYN
+48 
-58 EKYLSHRF
+58 
-66 AEVFDIP
+66 
-73 LKQYILKAKIEQ
+73 
-85 ANFLLTDTNKS
+85 
-96 ISEIARELGFSDNH
+96 
-110 NFPHLQK
+110 
-117 THRALPQRI
+117 
-126 PEYLF
+126 
-131 QTAVV
+131 
-136 SCVGMDLSIPS
+136 
-147 KNALLVISIHMF
+147 
-159 YNILHI
+159 
-165 IFPFSPERSLTGM
+165 M

-211 CSDGYAAWEAVQAGD
+211 CSDGYTAWEAVQAGD

-307 QERSLGYEALLEQHL
+307 QERSLGYEALLEQHI

-353 ASLSAPGVMA
+353 ASLSSPGVMA

-509 AVHTGNCEE
+509 AVHTGSCEE
-518 IQQSLSL
+518 IQRSLSL

-548 AVSVIK
+548 AVSVLAIQNNDEETSALIVDLSEMLQYTFRSFAEKTLLCDEIGWVSNYLHIMSKRYDNLFCTRMDIDENLEDALVPKLILQPLVENAILHGFRQTKKDGLLTILISGQEDKILFIIK
-554 DLDGMIPQKE
+554 DNGCGMTCTQPDQGSGHVGLSNVHRRLSLLYGENYTFEISSAPGEGTCVRIRIP
-564 YDSVLD
+564 L
-570 DAYYLYSG
+570 
-578 CNSLTELF
+578 ELQE
-586 TISLRLFQ
+586 TS

>member
-1 MSTIIL
+1 
-7 TELYGQLS
+7 
-15 LSFHGESSSERQK
+15 
-28 QIYQDILDYIKTNIS
+28 
-43 KPLRI
+43 
-48 SEIAAHFGYN
+48 
-58 EKYLSHRF
+58 
-66 AEVFDIP
+66 
-73 LKQYILKAKIEQ
+73 
-85 ANFLLTDTNKS
+85 
-96 ISEIARELGFSDNH
+96 
-110 NFPHLQK
+110 
-117 THRALPQRI
+117 
-126 PEYLF
+126 
-131 QTAVV
+131 
-136 SCVGMDLSIPS
+136 
-147 KNALLVISIHMF
+147 
-159 YNILHI
+159 
-165 IFPFSPERSLTGM
+165 M

-307 QERSLGYEALLEQHL
+307 QERSLGYEALLEQHI

-518 IQQSLSL
+518 IQRSLSL

-548 AVSVIK
+548 AVSVLAIQNNDEETSALIVDLSEMLQYTFRSFAEKTLLCDEIGWVSNYLHIMSKRYDNLFCTRMDIDENLEDALVPKLILQPLVENAILHGFRQTKKDGLLTILISSQEDKILFIIK
-554 DLDGMIPQKE
+554 DNGCGMTCTQPDQGSGHVGLSNVHRRLSLLYGENYTFEISSAPGEGTCVRIRIP
-564 YDSVLD
+564 L
-570 DAYYLYSG
+570 
-578 CNSLTELF
+578 ELQE
-586 TISLRLFQ
+586 TS

>member
-1 MSTIIL
+1 
-7 TELYGQLS
+7 
-15 LSFHGESSSERQK
+15 
-28 QIYQDILDYIKTNIS
+28 
-43 KPLRI
+43 
-48 SEIAAHFGYN
+48 
-58 EKYLSHRF
+58 
-66 AEVFDIP
+66 
-73 LKQYILKAKIEQ
+73 
-85 ANFLLTDTNKS
+85 
-96 ISEIARELGFSDNH
+96 
-110 NFPHLQK
+110 
-117 THRALPQRI
+117 
-126 PEYLF
+126 
-131 QTAVV
+131 
-136 SCVGMDLSIPS
+136 
-147 KNALLVISIHMF
+147 
-159 YNILHI
+159 
-165 IFPFSPERSLTGM
+165 M

-353 ASLSAPGVMA
+353 ASLSSPGVMA

-397 FPTDFLVPLDNS
+397 FHTDFLVPLDNS

-509 AVHTGNCEE
+509 AVHTGSCEE
-518 IQQSLSL
+518 IQRSLSL

-548 AVSVIK
+548 AVSVLAIQNNDEETSALIVDLSEMLQYTFRSFAEKTLLCDEIGWVSNYLHIMSKRYDNLFCTRMDIDENLEDALVPKLILQPLVENAILHGFRQTKKDGLLILISGQEDKILFIIK
-554 DLDGMIPQKE
+554 DNGCGMTCTQPDQGSGHVGLSNVHRRLSLLYGENYTFEISSAPGEGTCVRIRIP
-564 YDSVLD
+564 L
-570 DAYYLYSG
+570 
-578 CNSLTELF
+578 ELQE
-586 TISLRLFQ
+586 TS

>member
-1 MSTIIL
+1 
-7 TELYGQLS
+7 
-15 LSFHGESSSERQK
+15 
-28 QIYQDILDYIKTNIS
+28 
-43 KPLRI
+43 
-48 SEIAAHFGYN
+48 
-58 EKYLSHRF
+58 
-66 AEVFDIP
+66 
-73 LKQYILKAKIEQ
+73 
-85 ANFLLTDTNKS
+85 
-96 ISEIARELGFSDNH
+96 
-110 NFPHLQK
+110 
-117 THRALPQRI
+117 
-126 PEYLF
+126 
-131 QTAVV
+131 
-136 SCVGMDLSIPS
+136 MDLSIPS

-307 QERSLGYEALLEQHL
+307 QERSLGYEALLEQHI

-353 ASLSAPGVMA
+353 ASLSSPGVMA

-518 IQQSLSL
+518 IQRSLSL

-548 AVSVIK
+548 AVSVLAIQNNDEETSALIVDLSEMLQYTFRSFAEKTLLCDEIGWVSNYLHIMSKRYDNLFCTRMDIDENLEDALVPKLILQPLVENAILHGFRQTKKDGLLTILISSQEDKILFIIK
-554 DLDGMIPQKE
+554 DNGCGMTCTQPDQGSGHVGLSNVHRRLSLLYGENYTFEISSAPGEGTCVRIRIP
-564 YDSVLD
+564 L
-570 DAYYLYSG
+570 
-578 CNSLTELF
+578 ELQE
-586 TISLRLFQ
+586 TS

>member
-1 MSTIIL
+1 
-7 TELYGQLS
+7 
-15 LSFHGESSSERQK
+15 
-28 QIYQDILDYIKTNIS
+28 
-43 KPLRI
+43 
-48 SEIAAHFGYN
+48 
-58 EKYLSHRF
+58 
-66 AEVFDIP
+66 
-73 LKQYILKAKIEQ
+73 
-85 ANFLLTDTNKS
+85 
-96 ISEIARELGFSDNH
+96 
-110 NFPHLQK
+110 
-117 THRALPQRI
+117 
-126 PEYLF
+126 
-131 QTAVV
+131 
-136 SCVGMDLSIPS
+136 
-147 KNALLVISIHMF
+147 
-159 YNILHI
+159 
-165 IFPFSPERSLTGM
+165 M

-483 TLFDCHKP
+483 TLFDCHKS

-518 IQQSLSL
+518 IQRSLSL

-548 AVSVIK
+548 AVSVLAIQNNDEETSDLIVDLSEMLQYTFRSFAEKTLLCDEIGWVSNYLHIMSKRYDNLFCTRMDIDENLEDALVPKLILQPLVENAILHGFRQTKKDGLLTILISSQEDKILFIIK
-554 DLDGMIPQKE
+554 DNGCGMTCTQPDQGSGHVGLSNVHRRLSLLYGENYTFEISSAPGEGTCVRIRIP
-564 YDSVLD
+564 L
-570 DAYYLYSG
+570 
-578 CNSLTELF
+578 ELQE
-586 TISLRLFQ
+586 TS

>member
-1 MSTIIL
+1 
-7 TELYGQLS
+7 
-15 LSFHGESSSERQK
+15 
-28 QIYQDILDYIKTNIS
+28 
-43 KPLRI
+43 
-48 SEIAAHFGYN
+48 
-58 EKYLSHRF
+58 
-66 AEVFDIP
+66 
-73 LKQYILKAKIEQ
+73 
-85 ANFLLTDTNKS
+85 
-96 ISEIARELGFSDNH
+96 
-110 NFPHLQK
+110 
-117 THRALPQRI
+117 
-126 PEYLF
+126 
-131 QTAVV
+131 
-136 SCVGMDLSIPS
+136 
-147 KNALLVISIHMF
+147 
-159 YNILHI
+159 
-165 IFPFSPERSLTGM
+165 M

-307 QERSLGYEALLEQHL
+307 QERSLGYEALLEQHI

-353 ASLSAPGVMA
+353 ASLSSPGVMA
-363 VLRWEVRPGSSSASS
+363 VLRWGVRPGSSSASS

-397 FPTDFLVPLDNS
+397 FHTDFLVPLDNS

-509 AVHTGNCEE
+509 AVHTGSCEE
-518 IQQSLSL
+518 IQRSLSL

-548 AVSVIK
+548 AVSVLAIQNNDEETSALIVDLSEMLQYTFRSFAEKTLLCDEIGWVSNYLHIMSKRYDNLFCTRMDIDENLEDALVPKLILQPLVENAILHGFRQTKKDGLLILISGQEDKILFIIK
-554 DLDGMIPQKE
+554 DNGCGMTCTQPDQGSGHVGLSNVHRRLSLLYGENYTFEISSAPGEGTCVRIRIP
-564 YDSVLD
+564 L
-570 DAYYLYSG
+570 
-578 CNSLTELF
+578 ELQE
-586 TISLRLFQ
+586 TS

>member
-1 MSTIIL
+1 
-7 TELYGQLS
+7 
-15 LSFHGESSSERQK
+15 
-28 QIYQDILDYIKTNIS
+28 
-43 KPLRI
+43 
-48 SEIAAHFGYN
+48 
-58 EKYLSHRF
+58 
-66 AEVFDIP
+66 
-73 LKQYILKAKIEQ
+73 
-85 ANFLLTDTNKS
+85 
-96 ISEIARELGFSDNH
+96 
-110 NFPHLQK
+110 
-117 THRALPQRI
+117 
-126 PEYLF
+126 
-131 QTAVV
+131 
-136 SCVGMDLSIPS
+136 
-147 KNALLVISIHMF
+147 
-159 YNILHI
+159 
-165 IFPFSPERSLTGM
+165 M
-178 YIRKIVLADDEGTQ
+178 YIRKIVFADDEGTQ

-353 ASLSAPGVMA
+353 ASLSSPGVMA

-397 FPTDFLVPLDNS
+397 FHTDFLVPLDNS

-518 IQQSLSL
+518 IQRSLSL

-548 AVSVIK
+548 AVSVLAIQNNDEETSDLIVDLSEMLQYTFRSFAEKTLLCDEIGWVSNYLHIMSKRYDNLFCTRMDIDENLEDALVPKLILQPLVENAILHGFRQTKKDGLLTILISSQEDKILFIIK
-554 DLDGMIPQKE
+554 DNGCGMTCTQPDQGSGHVGLSNVHRRLSLLYGENYTFEISSAPGEGTCVRIRIP
-564 YDSVLD
+564 L
-570 DAYYLYSG
+570 
-578 CNSLTELF
+578 ELQE
-586 TISLRLFQ
+586 TS

>member
-1 MSTIIL
+1 
-7 TELYGQLS
+7 
-15 LSFHGESSSERQK
+15 
-28 QIYQDILDYIKTNIS
+28 
-43 KPLRI
+43 
-48 SEIAAHFGYN
+48 
-58 EKYLSHRF
+58 
-66 AEVFDIP
+66 
-73 LKQYILKAKIEQ
+73 
-85 ANFLLTDTNKS
+85 
-96 ISEIARELGFSDNH
+96 
-110 NFPHLQK
+110 
-117 THRALPQRI
+117 
-126 PEYLF
+126 
-131 QTAVV
+131 
-136 SCVGMDLSIPS
+136 
-147 KNALLVISIHMF
+147 
-159 YNILHI
+159 
-165 IFPFSPERSLTGM
+165 M

-211 CSDGYAAWEAVQAGD
+211 CSDGYTAWEAVQAGD

-307 QERSLGYEALLEQHL
+307 QERSLGYEALLEQHI

-353 ASLSAPGVMA
+353 ASLSSPGVMA

-509 AVHTGNCEE
+509 AVHTGSCEE
-518 IQQSLSL
+518 IQRSLSL

-548 AVSVIK
+548 AVSVLAIQNNDEETSALIVDLSEMLQYTFRSFAEKTLLCDEIGWVSNYLHIMSKRYDNLFCTRMDIDENLEDALVPKLILQPLVENAILHGFRQTKKDGLLILISGQEDKILFIIK
-554 DLDGMIPQKE
+554 DNGCGMTCTQPDQGSGHVGLSNVHRRLSLLYGENYTFEISSAPGEGTCVRIRIP
-564 YDSVLD
+564 L
-570 DAYYLYSG
+570 
-578 CNSLTELF
+578 ELQE
-586 TISLRLFQ
+586 TS

>member
-1 MSTIIL
+1 
-7 TELYGQLS
+7 
-15 LSFHGESSSERQK
+15 
-28 QIYQDILDYIKTNIS
+28 
-43 KPLRI
+43 
-48 SEIAAHFGYN
+48 
-58 EKYLSHRF
+58 
-66 AEVFDIP
+66 
-73 LKQYILKAKIEQ
+73 
-85 ANFLLTDTNKS
+85 
-96 ISEIARELGFSDNH
+96 
-110 NFPHLQK
+110 
-117 THRALPQRI
+117 
-126 PEYLF
+126 
-131 QTAVV
+131 
-136 SCVGMDLSIPS
+136 
-147 KNALLVISIHMF
+147 
-159 YNILHI
+159 
-165 IFPFSPERSLTGM
+165 M

-397 FPTDFLVPLDNS
+397 FHTDFLVPLDNS

-509 AVHTGNCEE
+509 AVHTGNYEE
-518 IQQSLSL
+518 IQRSLSL

-548 AVSVIK
+548 AVSVLAIQNNDEETSDLIVDLSEMLQYTFRSFAEKTLLCDEIGWVSNYLHIMSKRYDNLFCTRMDIDENLEDALVPKLILQPLVENAILHGFRQTKKDGLLTILISGQEDKILFIIK
-554 DLDGMIPQKE
+554 DNGCGMTCTQPDQGSGHVGLSNVHRRLSLLYGENYTFEISSAPGEGTCVRIRIP
-564 YDSVLD
+564 L
-570 DAYYLYSG
+570 
-578 CNSLTELF
+578 ELQE
-586 TISLRLFQ
+586 TS

>member
-1 MSTIIL
+1 
-7 TELYGQLS
+7 
-15 LSFHGESSSERQK
+15 
-28 QIYQDILDYIKTNIS
+28 
-43 KPLRI
+43 
-48 SEIAAHFGYN
+48 
-58 EKYLSHRF
+58 
-66 AEVFDIP
+66 
-73 LKQYILKAKIEQ
+73 
-85 ANFLLTDTNKS
+85 
-96 ISEIARELGFSDNH
+96 
-110 NFPHLQK
+110 
-117 THRALPQRI
+117 
-126 PEYLF
+126 
-131 QTAVV
+131 
-136 SCVGMDLSIPS
+136 MDLSIPS

-454 HPDLFAALNTALCQ
+454 HPDLFTALNTALCQ

-483 TLFDCHKP
+483 TLFDCHKS

-518 IQQSLSL
+518 IQRSLSL

-548 AVSVIK
+548 AVSVLAIQNNDEETSDLIVDLSEMLQYTFRSFAEKTLLCDEIGWVSNYLHIMSKRYDNLFCTRMDIDENLEDALVPKLILQPLVENAILHGFRQTKKDGLLTILISGQEDKILFIIK
-554 DLDGMIPQKE
+554 DNGCGMTCTQPDQGSGHVGLSNVHRRLSLLYGENYTFEISSAPGEGTCVRIRIP
-564 YDSVLD
+564 L
-570 DAYYLYSG
+570 
-578 CNSLTELF
+578 ELQE
-586 TISLRLFQ
+586 TS

>member
-1 MSTIIL
+1 
-7 TELYGQLS
+7 
-15 LSFHGESSSERQK
+15 
-28 QIYQDILDYIKTNIS
+28 
-43 KPLRI
+43 
-48 SEIAAHFGYN
+48 
-58 EKYLSHRF
+58 
-66 AEVFDIP
+66 
-73 LKQYILKAKIEQ
+73 
-85 ANFLLTDTNKS
+85 
-96 ISEIARELGFSDNH
+96 
-110 NFPHLQK
+110 
-117 THRALPQRI
+117 
-126 PEYLF
+126 
-131 QTAVV
+131 
-136 SCVGMDLSIPS
+136 
-147 KNALLVISIHMF
+147 
-159 YNILHI
+159 
-165 IFPFSPERSLTGM
+165 M

-483 TLFDCHKP
+483 TLFDCHKS

-518 IQQSLSL
+518 IQRSLSL

-548 AVSVIK
+548 AVSVLAIQNNDEETSDLIVDLSEMLQYTFRSFAEKTLLCDEIGWVSNYLHIMSKRYDNLFCTRMDIDENLEDALVPKLILQPLVENAILHGFRQTKKDGLLTILISGQEDKILFIIK
-554 DLDGMIPQKE
+554 DNGCGMTCTQPDQGSGHVGLSNVHRRLSLLYGENYTFEISSAPGEGTCVRIRIP
-564 YDSVLD
+564 L
-570 DAYYLYSG
+570 
-578 CNSLTELF
+578 ELQE
-586 TISLRLFQ
+586 TS